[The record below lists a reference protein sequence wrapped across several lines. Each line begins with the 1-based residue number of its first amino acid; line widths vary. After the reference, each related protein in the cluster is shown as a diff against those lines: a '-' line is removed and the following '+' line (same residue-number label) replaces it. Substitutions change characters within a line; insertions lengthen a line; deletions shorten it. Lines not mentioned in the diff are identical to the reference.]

1 MDYYDLM
8 LPLGLLSY
16 LIPIVLISWFLISFI
31 KIQKERNNIL
41 RAISLKLNLKKTD
54 SKKE

>member
-16 LIPIVLISWFLISFI
+16 LIPIVFISWFLISFI
-31 KIQKERNNIL
+31 KIQKERNSIL
-41 RAISLKLNLKKTD
+41 RDLSLKLDNKKKK
-54 SKKE
+54 SKGE